1 MKRFSLDAMRKI
13 KEGEREEMKKLSS
26 TFRRNRPLYRMEDA
40 LPDSINI
47 IAELKHRSPSHGMIE
62 GHIPDSARLA
72 RYVYGGAAAISILT
86 EREFFG
92 GSYEMMK
99 LASEE
104 LRVPLLCKDFIFFSE
119 QIDAAYACGADAVLL
134 IARALEKKELEEL
147 YSAANERGLLPLIEI
162 CHKEEIDKIAEID
175 PNIVMVN
182 MRDLETLEINF
193 ARGVETLGA
202 LPGGVTAISASGIN
216 SGSDIQ
222 FIMKETGV
230 KNFLVGAALM
240 RQREPDIF
248 IRELRDVR

>member
-26 TFRRNRPLYRMEDA
+26 SFRRDRPLYRLKDA

-47 IAELKHRSPSHGMIE
+47 IAELKHCSPGHGMIE
-62 GHIPDSARLA
+62 GHITDSARLA
-72 RYVYGGAAAISILT
+72 RYVYGGAAAISILA

-99 LASEE
+99 LAAEE
-104 LRVPLLCKDFIFFSE
+104 MRVPMLCKDFIFFSE
-119 QIDAAYACGADAVLL
+119 QIDAAYTCGADAVLL
-134 IARALEKKELEEL
+134 IVRALEKNELEEL
-147 YSAANERGLLPLIEI
+147 YSAADERGLLPLIEI
-162 CHKEEIDKIAEID
+162 CHEEEIDKIAKID
-175 PNIVMVN
+175 PGIVMVN

-193 ARGVETLGA
+193 ARGIEILNTLPVGI
-202 LPGGVTAISASGIN
+202 TAISASGIN
-216 SGSDIQ
+216 SGSDIE
-222 FIMKETGV
+222 FIMRETGV

-240 RQREPDIF
+240 KHREPDIF